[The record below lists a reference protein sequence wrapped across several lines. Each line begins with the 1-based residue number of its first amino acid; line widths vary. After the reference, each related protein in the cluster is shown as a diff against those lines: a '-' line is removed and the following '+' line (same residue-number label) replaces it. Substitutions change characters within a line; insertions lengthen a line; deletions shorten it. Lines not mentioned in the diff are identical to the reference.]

1 MYALAWSSRTAVPQS
16 YKIIVTQNESGYPI
30 IQKTLILTMF
40 KCFTLI
46 FRAYAFKLSVPLH
59 ASINIIY
66 TNYMR
71 YERNYKDATQQMVVQ
86 TTMSRVYGWMSLAL
100 IISAVSALYTVQSP
114 TLLSLVFSSKFTFFG
129 LIIAELALVMGLT
142 ANIRRL
148 SFAVAALLMGLYSII
163 NGVTL
168 SSILLVYQ
176 AGTIQAAFLASA
188 LTFGSMSA
196 IGYFTRKDL
205 SSMGG
210 LLTMGLIGVIIAS
223 LVNIFMHNST
233 LDAIITYIGL
243 FVFIGLTAYDTQK
256 IKMWLASQNEMQM
269 DVRKIA
275 LLGALN
281 LYLDFIN
288 IFLFILRLLGRRD

>member
-1 MYALAWSSRTAVPQS
+1 M
-16 YKIIVTQNESGYPI
+16 E
-30 IQKTLILTMF
+30 
-40 KCFTLI
+40 
-46 FRAYAFKLSVPLH
+46 
-59 ASINIIY
+59 
-66 TNYMR
+66 

-86 TTMSRVYGWMSLAL
+86 ATMSRVYGWMSLAL

-114 TLLSLVFSSKFTFFG
+114 TLLSMVFSSKLTFFG

-142 ANIRRL
+142 ANIMRL
-148 SFAVAALLMGLYSII
+148 SFPIAALLMGLYSII

-188 LTFGSMSA
+188 LTFGCMSA

-210 LLTMGLIGVIIAS
+210 ILSMGLIGIIIAS
-223 LVNIFMHNST
+223 LVNIFMQNST

-243 FVFIGLTAYDTQK
+243 LVFIGLTAYDTQK
-256 IKMWLASQNEMQM
+256 IKMWLASQDEMQM

-275 LLGALN
+275 LIGALN

-288 IFLFILRLLGRRD
+288 IFLFILRMLGRRD

>member
-1 MYALAWSSRTAVPQS
+1 M
-16 YKIIVTQNESGYPI
+16 E
-30 IQKTLILTMF
+30 
-40 KCFTLI
+40 
-46 FRAYAFKLSVPLH
+46 
-59 ASINIIY
+59 
-66 TNYMR
+66 
-71 YERNYKDATQQMVVQ
+71 YERNYKEATQQMVVQ

-114 TLLSLVFSSKFTFFG
+114 TLLSLVFSSKLTFFG

-142 ANIRRL
+142 ANIMRL
-148 SFAVAALLMGLYSII
+148 SFPIAALLMGLYSVI

-168 SSILLVYQ
+168 SCILLVYQ

-188 LTFGSMSA
+188 LTFGCMSA

-210 LLTMGLIGVIIAS
+210 ILSMGLIGVIIAS

-233 LDAIITYIGL
+233 LDAIITYVGL
-243 FVFIGLTAYDTQK
+243 LVFIGLTAYDTQK
-256 IKMWLASQNEMQM
+256 IKLWLASSDEMQM

-275 LLGALN
+275 LIGALN

-288 IFLFILRLLGRRD
+288 IFLFILRLLGRRN

>member
-1 MYALAWSSRTAVPQS
+1 
-16 YKIIVTQNESGYPI
+16 
-30 IQKTLILTMF
+30 
-40 KCFTLI
+40 
-46 FRAYAFKLSVPLH
+46 
-59 ASINIIY
+59 
-66 TNYMR
+66 
-71 YERNYKDATQQMVVQ
+71 MVVQ

-114 TLLSLVFSSKFTFFG
+114 TLLSLVFSSKLTFFG

-142 ANIRRL
+142 ANIMRL
-148 SFAVAALLMGLYSII
+148 SFPIAALLMGLYSVI

-168 SSILLVYQ
+168 SCILLVYQ

-188 LTFGSMSA
+188 LTFGCMSA

-210 LLTMGLIGVIIAS
+210 ILSMGLIGVIIAS

-233 LDAIITYIGL
+233 LDAIITYVGL
-243 FVFIGLTAYDTQK
+243 LVFIGLTAYDTQK
-256 IKMWLASQNEMQM
+256 IKLWLASSDEMQM

-275 LLGALN
+275 LIGALN

-288 IFLFILRLLGRRD
+288 IFLFILRLLGRRN